1 MAIRVYNTLSRTRE
15 PLETVAP
22 GKVGIYLCGPTV
34 YKPSHI
40 GHMVGPVIFDAIKR
54 YLAYSGF
61 EVTLVINI
69 TDIDDKLI
77 AESARR
83 GIPMPALAEEM
94 AADYHAN
101 LEAMG
106 IDSVDHFPR
115 ATQHIADIIEF
126 TRDLVQ
132 QGFAYQSDGDVYFE
146 VERDPQYGKLSRR
159 SVAELHG
166 EGGEMAQRKRSAA
179 DFALW
184 KSAKP
189 GEPSWPSPWG
199 NGRPGWHIEC
209 SAMSRKLLGETFD
222 IHGGGLDLVFPHHE
236 NEIAQSECRH
246 GKPLARYWLHNGL
259 MQASNEAGKLGGR
272 STRPLDAPGA
282 AAGEQAAQEAGKMA
296 KSKGATAFSE
306 LLTRYQP
313 EAIRFFL
320 LSTHYRHPIDYSE
333 DRIAEVEKGLD
344 TFYRF
349 FKRYAR
355 ITGQSFY
362 DLAAPRRRDERE
374 AAGAFAEHRRRFL
387 ESMDDDFNTGGAIGD
402 LFELVRALN
411 KLADER
417 DLEQSGRGDA
427 EAMQLLREGTVTL
440 RELAATLGL
449 FRWPVESPAAGD
461 ELVSKLMELVIQVR
475 ADARKSKNFA
485 MADKIRQVLGE
496 LGITLEDRPS
506 GTDWSMEKAEGRSQ
520 KAKE

>member
-1 MAIRVYNTLSRTRE
+1 
-15 PLETVAP
+15 
-22 GKVGIYLCGPTV
+22 
-34 YKPSHI
+34 
-40 GHMVGPVIFDAIKR
+40 
-54 YLAYSGF
+54 
-61 EVTLVINI
+61 
-69 TDIDDKLI
+69 
-77 AESARR
+77 
-83 GIPMPALAEEM
+83 
-94 AADYHAN
+94 
-101 LEAMG
+101 
-106 IDSVDHFPR
+106 
-115 ATQHIADIIEF
+115 
-126 TRDLVQ
+126 
-132 QGFAYQSDGDVYFE
+132 
-146 VERDPQYGKLSRR
+146 
-159 SVAELHG
+159 
-166 EGGEMAQRKRSAA
+166 
-179 DFALW
+179 
-184 KSAKP
+184 
-189 GEPSWPSPWG
+189 
-199 NGRPGWHIEC
+199 
-209 SAMSRKLLGETFD
+209 MSKKLLGETFD

-272 STRPLDAPGA
+272 NTRQLDASGA
-282 AAGEQAAQEAGKMA
+282 AAGEQATQEAGKMA

-362 DLAAPRRRDERE
+362 DVAAPGRRDERE

-417 DLEQSGRGDA
+417 DLELSGRGDA
-427 EAMQLLREGTVTL
+427 EAMRLLREGTVTL

-449 FRWPVESPAAGD
+449 FRRPVESRGGGG

-475 ADARKSKNFA
+475 ADARQSKNFA
-485 MADKIRQVLGE
+485 MADKIRQGLSE

-506 GTDWSMEKAEGRSQ
+506 GTDWTMEKAEGRRQ
-520 KAKE
+520 KNESGSGF